1 MIVSGFGFE
10 GFKEFILQDDRNIIN
25 KILYSIEMFN
35 KKDDKITLITLRF
48 SMVEYEKIKNKHRFI
63 ETSIDLIHLVNEFG
77 KLHKLKEKVV
87 T

>member
-1 MIVSGFGFE
+1 
-10 GFKEFILQDDRNIIN
+10 
-25 KILYSIEMFN
+25 MFN

-63 ETSIDLIHLVNEFG
+63 ETSIDLIHLVKEFG